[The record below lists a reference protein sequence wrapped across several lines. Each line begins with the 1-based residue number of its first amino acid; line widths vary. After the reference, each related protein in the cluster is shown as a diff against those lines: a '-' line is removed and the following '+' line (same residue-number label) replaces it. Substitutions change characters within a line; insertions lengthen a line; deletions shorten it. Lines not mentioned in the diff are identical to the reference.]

1 MFNATETA
9 LFINLI
15 HCSFMAQ
22 STAFTIGKY
31 FRKTGLGIAKIVTTK
46 TIETLPLM
54 SSNVADYRIKRHLQF
69 RYSRRYGQIGIAYG
83 ILREVATT
91 AVTTCKP
98 DARCRDFDDTVNA
111 LQAIKC
117 LVARHKMSDKIMTHD
132 LSLFCSRGQEERGQD
147 NRYFCKSI
155 TSV

>member
-9 LFINLI
+9 LFVNLI

-54 SSNVADYRIKRHLQF
+54 TSNVADYRIKRHFTVSILQKIWPNWDCLWHSEGSGNDSG
-69 RYSRRYGQIGIAYG
+69 YNVQARRS
-83 ILREVATT
+83 
-91 AVTTCKP
+91 
-98 DARCRDFDDTVNA
+98 
-111 LQAIKC
+111 LQ
-117 LVARHKMSDKIMTHD
+117 R
-132 LSLFCSRGQEERGQD
+132 F
-147 NRYFCKSI
+147 
-155 TSV
+155 